1 MKNNKLELALSQFSG
16 TVRKYILLEY
26 RSAYQQI
33 YSSIKIT
40 RDVRKLSTDYYF
52 GGNTVQFTAG
62 QIVDYVRSK
71 YKQD

>member
-1 MKNNKLELALSQFSG
+1 MKNNKLELALSQFSAA
-16 TVRKYILLEY
+16 VRKYILLEY